1 MTSQTY
7 PQPQGSRLLPV
18 TDRLSRLPYW
28 LLAAIL
34 LAVYFLWVI
43 ATNGDYQVIFS
54 ATVKGMGTT
63 IYVTLIAYTV
73 ATLLGLVMGLLRLSK
88 RRVIQEASRF
98 YVEIVRGIPM
108 LVILYYIAF
117 VGAPTAVDA
126 LNWLGRPLIDAGWIE
141 PLNVRQVNFTVRAI
155 LALSIGYSAFIA
167 EIFRAGIQSVDRGQV
182 QAAMALGMGSRQTM
196 LYVVLPQAIRN
207 VLPPRGGKKPPP
219 AKPPDQAAEPSE
231 NEDHP
236 R

>member
-34 LAVYFLWVI
+34 LAIYFLWVI

-88 RRVIQEASRF
+88 RRVIQEASQQYHR
-98 YVEIVRGIPM
+98 IVPPC
-108 LVILYYIAF
+108 IAHQARERSR
-117 VGAPTAVDA
+117 V
-126 LNWLGRPLIDAGWIE
+126 
-141 PLNVRQVNFTVRAI
+141 
-155 LALSIGYSAFIA
+155 
-167 EIFRAGIQSVDRGQV
+167 GQV
-182 QAAMALGMGSRQTM
+182 KLSGQRTSGEEVT
-196 LYVVLPQAIRN
+196 
-207 VLPPRGGKKPPP
+207 
-219 AKPPDQAAEPSE
+219 E
-231 NEDHP
+231 
-236 R
+236 